1 MSWLY
6 SEPGESAQEK
16 PEQKGD
22 PTSDV
27 RPSTYC
33 CCSPYYV
40 SQTFPIQAVN
50 EEPTSS
56 VSQQDLSDVASTGGE
71 EGGKEGGGEGGE
83 EGGGEGGGADEE
95 TTEDPMGGGADEET
109 TEDPMD

>member
-1 MSWLY
+1 MY

-16 PEQKGD
+16 PDEVEQEGD

-27 RPSTYC
+27 RPSYTHTAAGLLYG
-33 CCSPYYV
+33 YYV
-40 SQTFPIQAVN
+40 SQTAPIQAVN

-56 VSQQDLSDVASTGGE
+56 VSQKDLSDVASTGGE

-95 TTEDPMGGGADEET
+95 TTEDPMD
-109 TEDPMD
+109 